1 MYSANDIAKWFVNRA
16 CQDVD
21 AGYGE
26 YMTHLKLQKML
37 YYAQGCSLGMYGKKL
52 FKEKIL
58 HWEHG
63 PVVSEVYHNYK
74 DYGFSPIKNYS
85 EEVKIEA
92 KDESL
97 LEEVYAV
104 FGKYSATA
112 LRDKTHKEAPWAETQ
127 KNEEIGCEAIKKYF
141 FETYIAE

>member
-16 CQDVD
+16 YQDVD

-37 YYAQGCSLGMYGKKL
+37 YYAQGCSLGMYKKKL
-52 FKEKIL
+52 FKEKIF

-74 DYGFSPIKNYS
+74 DYGFSPIKVYS
-85 EEVKIEA
+85 EGIKIDT
-92 KDESL
+92 KDEAL
-97 LEEVYAV
+97 LEEVYGV

-112 LRDKTHKEAPWAETQ
+112 LRDKTHNEAPWADTE
-127 KNEEIGCEAIKKYF
+127 KNEEIRCEAIEKYF
-141 FETYIAE
+141 SHNYIAE